1 VKGENGDE
9 SMKTDLSEKLFAKA
23 KDLFP
28 GGVNSPVRAFKGVG
42 GTPRFIARGKGSH
55 LFDVDGNDYV
65 DYVLSWGPLIVGH
78 CHPEV
83 MREVQDAMK
92 DGSSFGA
99 PSPRELQL
107 AEVVRER
114 MPWIEKMRFC
124 SSGTEATTSAIRVA
138 RGFTGRDDIVKCDG
152 CYHGAGDP
160 LLVKA
165 GSGVETLGLPD
176 SPGVPADYAK
186 HTLTVP
192 YNDLA
197 AVERL
202 FAERGSKI
210 AALIVEP
217 VVGNMGVLVPRP
229 GYLEGLLATC
239 REHGALLIIDEVM
252 TGFRVASGGACGL
265 YGIRPDLVTFGK
277 VIGAGLP
284 VGAFGGRA
292 DVMDRVAPA
301 GPIYQAGTLS
311 GNPMAMAAGYST
323 LRLMTPAAYEKLER
337 TGAALADGLAKAAAA
352 EQVPVQV
359 NRVGAMFTVFFSE
372 KPVFD
377 AASARACNTRRF
389 GAFFHSL
396 LEGGVY
402 LPPSQF
408 EACFLSTAHTEAD
421 VDHTLA
427 AARTAF
433 AAAAK
438 VE

>member
-1 VKGENGDE
+1 VKTE
-9 SMKTDLSEKLFAKA
+9 LSEKLFAKA
-23 KDLFP
+23 NTLFP

-42 GTPRFIARGKGSH
+42 GTPRFIARGRGSH
-55 LFDVDGNDYV
+55 LIDVDGNDYV
-65 DYVLSWGPLIVGH
+65 DYVLSWGPLVVGH

-99 PSPRELQL
+99 PSPREIQL

-114 MPWIEKMRFC
+114 MPWVEKMRFV

-138 RGFTGRDDIVKCDG
+138 RGFTGRDDVLKFDG
-152 CYHGAGDP
+152 CYHGAGDS

-176 SPGVPADYAK
+176 SPGVPADLAR
-186 HTLTVP
+186 HTLTLP
-192 YNDLA
+192 FNDLA

-202 FAERGSKI
+202 FAERGAAI
-210 AALIVEP
+210 AAVIVEP
-217 VVGNMGVLVPRP
+217 VVGNMGVLVPRE
-229 GYLEGLLATC
+229 GYLQGLLDVC
-239 REHGALLIIDEVM
+239 RKHGALLIVDEVM
-252 TGFRVASGGACGL
+252 TGFRLGTGGACGL

-311 GNPMAMAAGYST
+311 GNPMAMAAGYAT

-337 TGAALADGLAKAAAA
+337 LSARLADGLAAAA
-352 EQVPVQV
+352 EVKVPVQV
-359 NRVGAMFTVFFSE
+359 NRVGSMLTVFFAE

-377 AASARACNTRRF
+377 AASARAASTKRF
-389 GAFFHSL
+389 GAFFHAL
-396 LEGGVY
+396 LENGVY
-402 LPPSQF
+402 FPPSQF
-408 EACFLSTAHTEAD
+408 EAAFLSTAHTEDDLEA
-421 VDHTLA
+421 TLR
-427 AARTAF
+427 AARVAF

-438 VE
+438 V

>member
-1 VKGENGDE
+1 
-9 SMKTDLSEKLFAKA
+9 MKTELSEKLFAKA

-55 LFDVDGNDYV
+55 LFDVDGNDLV

-99 PSPRELQL
+99 PSPREIQL
-107 AEVVRER
+107 AELVRER
-114 MPWIEKMRFC
+114 MPWVEKMRFC
-124 SSGTEATTSAIRVA
+124 SSGTEATTAAIRVA
-138 RGFTGRDDIVKCDG
+138 RGFTGRDDILKFDG

-176 SPGVPADYAK
+176 SPGVPADLAK
-186 HTLTVP
+186 HTLTLP
-192 YNDLA
+192 FNDLA
-197 AVERL
+197 AVEQL
-202 FAERGSKI
+202 FAARGASI
-210 AALIVEP
+210 AAVIVEP
-217 VVGNMGVLVPRP
+217 VVGNMGVLVPKD
-229 GYLEGLLATC
+229 GYLAGLLAVC
-239 REHGALLIIDEVM
+239 RKHGALLIIDEVM
-252 TGFRVASGGACGL
+252 TGFRVSSGGACGL
-265 YGIRPDLVTFGK
+265 YGLRPDLVTFGK

-323 LRLMTPAAYEKLER
+323 LRLMTPAMYEKLEASGAKLEAGLR
-337 TGAALADGLAKAAAA
+337 TAAQAAR
-352 EQVPVQV
+352 VPVQV
-359 NRVGAMFTVFFSE
+359 NRVGSMLTVFFSDR
-372 KPVFD
+372 PVFD
-377 AASARACNTRRF
+377 AASARACSTKRF
-389 GAFFHSL
+389 GAFFHAL
-396 LEGGVY
+396 LEHGVY
-402 LPPSQF
+402 FPPSQF
-408 EACFLSTAHTEAD
+408 EAAFLSTAHND
-421 VDHTLA
+421 QDLDRTLA
-427 AARTAF
+427 AAEVAF

-438 VE
+438 VA

>member
-1 VKGENGDE
+1 
-9 SMKTDLSEKLFAKA
+9 MKTELSEKLFKRANT
-23 KDLFP
+23 LFP

-42 GTPRFIARGKGSH
+42 GTPRFISRGKGSH
-55 LFDVDGNDYV
+55 LVDVDGNDYV

-78 CHPEV
+78 CQPDV
-83 MREVQDAMK
+83 MREVQEAMK
-92 DGSSFGA
+92 EGSSFGA
-99 PSPRELQL
+99 PSPREILL
-107 AEVVRER
+107 AELVRER
-114 MPWIEKMRFC
+114 MPWVEKMRFC
-124 SSGTEATTSAIRVA
+124 SSGTEATTAAIRVA
-138 RGFTGRDDIVKCDG
+138 RGFTGRDDILKFDG

-176 SPGVPADYAK
+176 SPGVPADVAK
-186 HTLTVP
+186 HTLTAP
-192 YNDLA
+192 YNDLG

-202 FAERGSKI
+202 FQAHGATI
-210 AALIVEP
+210 GAVIIEP

-229 GYLEGLLATC
+229 GFLQGLHELC
-239 REHGALLIIDEVM
+239 KRHGALLIIDEVM

-265 YGIRPDLVTFGK
+265 YGLRPDLVTFGK

-311 GNPMAMAAGYST
+311 GNPMAMAAGHAT
-323 LRLMTPAAYEKLER
+323 LKLMTEGAYQKLE
-337 TGAALADGLAKAAAA
+337 GLSAKLAEGLAAEAARAG
-352 EQVPVQV
+352 VPVQV
-359 NRVGAMFTVFFSE
+359 NRVGSMLTVFFSE

-377 AASARACNTRRF
+377 AASARAASTKRF
-389 GAFFHSL
+389 GAYFHAM

-408 EACFLSTAHTEAD
+408 EAAFLSTAHTEAEIA
-421 VDHTLA
+421 HTLA
-427 AARTAF
+427 VARDAF

-438 VE
+438 A

>member
-1 VKGENGDE
+1 VKTE
-9 SMKTDLSEKLFAKA
+9 LSEKLFAKA

-42 GTPRFIARGKGSH
+42 GTPRFIARARGAH

-65 DYVLSWGPLIVGH
+65 DYVLSWGPMIVGH

-92 DGSSFGA
+92 DGSSYGA
-99 PSPRELQL
+99 PSPREIQL
-107 AEVVRER
+107 AELVRER
-114 MPWIEKMRFC
+114 MPWVQKMRFC
-124 SSGTEATTSAIRVA
+124 SSGTEATTAAIRVA
-138 RGFTGRDDIVKCDG
+138 RGFTGRDDILKFDG

-176 SPGVPADYAK
+176 SPGVPADLAR
-186 HTLTVP
+186 HTLTLP

-197 AVERL
+197 AVEQL
-202 FAERGSKI
+202 FEKKGKDL
-210 AALIVEP
+210 AAVIVEP
-217 VVGNMGVLVPRP
+217 VVGNMGVLVPKP
-229 GYLEGLLATC
+229 GYLEGLLAVC
-239 REHGALLIIDEVM
+239 RKHGTLLIIDEVM
-252 TGFRVASGGACGL
+252 TGFRVSSGGACGL
-265 YGIRPDLVTFGK
+265 YGLAPDLVTFGK

-311 GNPMAMAAGYST
+311 GNPMAMAAGYAS
-323 LRLMTPAAYEKLER
+323 LKLMTPAAYEKLEA
-337 TGAALADGLAKAAAA
+337 TSAAVADGLAAAAQEA
-352 EQVPVQV
+352 KVPVQV
-359 NRVGAMFTVFFSE
+359 NRVGSMLTVFFSA

-377 AASARACNTRRF
+377 AASARACDTKRF
-389 GAFFHSL
+389 GVFFHAL
-396 LEGGVY
+396 LENGVY
-402 LPPSQF
+402 FPPSQF
-408 EACFLSTAHTEAD
+408 EAAFLSTAHTDDD
-421 VDHTLA
+421 VEKTLRA
-427 AARTAF
+427 AKVAF

-438 VE
+438 V